1 MELTTE
7 TTEKYPEFPQYL
19 KIWQNYLYCS
29 VPNSR
34 KKGKPINEG
43 KGEERERE
51 KKGKGNNHFSI
62 QHHVIYV
69 KYPIF
74 STLQKHLRYPELQ
87 PRLLLFH
94 SCNRYIYFVIK
105 IQ

>member
-1 MELTTE
+1 MELSTE

-43 KGEERERE
+43 TEEER
-51 KKGKGNNHFSI
+51 KQSLLHSAP
-62 QHHVIYV
+62 HV
-69 KYPIF
+69 
-74 STLQKHLRYPELQ
+74 
-87 PRLLLFH
+87 
-94 SCNRYIYFVIK
+94 
-105 IQ
+105 

>member
-1 MELTTE
+1 MVFNFHHLGTNKNAARTHMELTTE

-43 KGEERERE
+43 KGEERER
-51 KKGKGNNHFSI
+51 KQSLLHSAPRN
-62 QHHVIYV
+62 
-69 KYPIF
+69 
-74 STLQKHLRYPELQ
+74 LR
-87 PRLLLFH
+87 
-94 SCNRYIYFVIK
+94 
-105 IQ
+105 